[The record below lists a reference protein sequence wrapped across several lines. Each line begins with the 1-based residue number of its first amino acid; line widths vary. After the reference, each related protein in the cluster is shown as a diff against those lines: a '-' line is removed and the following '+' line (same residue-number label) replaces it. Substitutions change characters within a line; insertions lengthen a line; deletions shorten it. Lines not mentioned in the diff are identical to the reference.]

1 MDKSNLSGSVLTL
14 IVEESRL
21 FREGMKRLLAESPYD
36 IQGEADCL
44 EDAAVIITEGFA
56 PTLLLLD
63 FCEDDVE
70 DLDHIRRLR
79 AHVPSARIVILTNDV
94 STSKLT
100 KALELGCD
108 AYLLKDMSPEALIQS
123 LTLTMLGE
131 KVFPTN
137 LAQLLIEGR
146 LGASAVPTAPVARPT
161 AASGLSE
168 REMQI
173 LRCLVNGD
181 PNKVIAN
188 RLKITEATV
197 KVHLKGLLRKISV
210 SNRTQAAIWAVERGI
225 DKYPLSPGLSTT
237 SAAFLPRSA

>member
-1 MDKSNLSGSVLTL
+1 MDKANFSGSVLTL
-14 IVEESRL
+14 IVEQSRL
-21 FREGMKRLLAESPYD
+21 FREGMKRILADSPYD
-36 IQGEADCL
+36 IQGESDCL
-44 EDAAVIITEGFA
+44 EDAVAQVNEGFA

-63 FCEDDVE
+63 FREDDVE
-70 DLDHIRRLR
+70 DCDYIRRLR
-79 AHVPSARIVILTNDV
+79 STLADAHLVILTNDV

-108 AYLLKDMSPEALIQS
+108 AYLLKDMSPEALVQS

-146 LGASAVPTAPVARPT
+146 LGASAAPSLANR
-161 AASGLSE
+161 SFSGNGLSE

-225 DKYPLSPGLSTT
+225 DKYPLSAGAA
-237 SAAFLPRSA
+237 SATMGRGH

>member
-1 MDKSNLSGSVLTL
+1 MEKANLSGNVLTL
-14 IVEESRL
+14 LVEDSRL
-21 FREGMKRLLAESPYD
+21 FREGMKLILAESPYD
-36 IQGEADCL
+36 VQGEADCL
-44 EDAAVIITEGFA
+44 EDAVALVNEGLA
-56 PTLLLLD
+56 PSLLLLD
-63 FCEDDVE
+63 FREDDAE
-70 DLDHIRRLR
+70 DFEYIRRLR
-79 AHVPSARIVILTNDV
+79 TTLPSAHIVVLTKDV

-100 KALELGCD
+100 KALEVGCD

-146 LGASAVPTAPVARPT
+146 LGAGAGQATAKSSF
-161 AASGLSE
+161 AANGLSE

-225 DKYPLSPGLSTT
+225 DKYPLSPSLT
-237 SAAFLPRSA
+237 SSGTYMSRSA

>member
-1 MDKSNLSGSVLTL
+1 MDSSKLSSNVLTL
-14 IVEESRL
+14 LVEKSRL
-21 FREGMKRLLAESPYD
+21 FREGMKRLLVESPYD
-36 IQGEADCL
+36 IQAEADCL
-44 EDAAVIITEGFA
+44 VDAVSIVKEGCFPA
-56 PTLLLLD
+56 LLMLD
-63 FCEDDVE
+63 FNEDDVE
-70 DLDHIRRLR
+70 DFDHLRDLR
-79 AHVPSARIVILTNDV
+79 ACLGNARIVILTNDV

-146 LGASAVPTAPVARPT
+146 RAANASPAPVVRAASAG
-161 AASGLSE
+161 GLSE

-225 DKYPLSPGLSTT
+225 DKYPLSPGLSTL
-237 SAAFLPRSA
+237 SAAFIPPNV

>member
-1 MDKSNLSGSVLTL
+1 MDKSNLSGSVATL
-14 IVEESRL
+14 IVEDSRL
-21 FREGMKRLLAESPYD
+21 FREGMKRLLADSPYD

-44 EDAAVIITEGFA
+44 DDAVAIVNEGFS
-56 PTLLLLD
+56 PTLLMLD
-63 FCEDDVE
+63 FREDDVE
-70 DLDHIRRLR
+70 DFDYIRRLR
-79 AHVPSARIVILTNDV
+79 TTLVNARIVVLTNDV

-146 LGASAVPTAPVARPT
+146 LGASVNPAPAVRAP

-225 DKYPLSPGLSTT
+225 DKYPLSPGLSTS
-237 SAAFLPRSA
+237 SAAFLPRGA

>member
-1 MDKSNLSGSVLTL
+1 MDKSSLSGSVLTL
-14 IVEESRL
+14 IVEDSRL
-21 FREGMKRLLAESPYD
+21 FRAGMKRLLAESPYD
-36 IQGEADCL
+36 IQAEADCL
-44 EDAAVIITEGFA
+44 DDAVAIVTEGFV
-56 PTLLLLD
+56 PTLLMLD
-63 FCEDDVE
+63 FNEDEVE
-70 DLDHIRRLR
+70 DFDHIRRLR
-79 AHVPSARIVILTNDV
+79 ANLPTARIVVLTNDV

-100 KALELGCD
+100 RALELGCD

-146 LGASAVPTAPVARPT
+146 LGAAVSPAPAVRTP

-225 DKYPLSPGLSTT
+225 DKYPLSPGLSTS
-237 SAAFLPRSA
+237 SAAFLPRNA

>member
-1 MDKSNLSGSVLTL
+1 MDKANVSGSVLTL
-14 IVEESRL
+14 LVEDSRL
-21 FREGMKRLLAESPYD
+21 FREGMKHILADSPYD
-36 IQGEADCL
+36 VQGEADCL
-44 EDAAVIITEGFA
+44 EDALAIVSDGFA
-56 PTLLLLD
+56 AALLLLD
-63 FCEDDVE
+63 FREDDAE
-70 DLDHIRRLR
+70 DFEYIRRLR
-79 AHVPSARIVILTNDV
+79 STLSAARIVVLTKDV

-100 KALELGCD
+100 KALEVGCD

-146 LGASAVPTAPVARPT
+146 LGAGQTAT
-161 AASGLSE
+161 KTSFAANGLSE

-225 DKYPLSPGLSTT
+225 DKYPLSSSLTASGTYISRH
-237 SAAFLPRSA
+237 A

>member
-1 MDKSNLSGSVLTL
+1 MDSSNLAGSVVTL
-14 IVEESRL
+14 LVENSRL
-21 FREGMKRLLAESPYD
+21 FREGMKLLLADSPYD
-36 IQGEADCL
+36 IKGEADCL
-44 EDAAVIITEGFA
+44 DDAMAIVNEGFSPA
-56 PTLLLLD
+56 LLILD
-63 FCEDDVE
+63 FHEEDIE
-70 DLDHIRRLR
+70 DFEHIRRLR
-79 AHVPSARIVILTNDV
+79 ANSANARIVILTNDV

-146 LGASAVPTAPVARPT
+146 LGASANPAPTVRVAAT
-161 AASGLSE
+161 GGLSE

-225 DKYPLSPGLSTT
+225 DKYPLSPGLST
-237 SAAFLPRSA
+237 SVAAFLPHSA

>member
-1 MDKSNLSGSVLTL
+1 MDKANLSGSVLTL
-14 IVEESRL
+14 IVEGSRL
-21 FREGMKRLLAESPYD
+21 FREGMKRLLADSPYD

-44 EDAAVIITEGFA
+44 EDATALVNEGFS
-56 PTLLLLD
+56 PSLLLLD
-63 FCEDDVE
+63 FREDDVE
-70 DLDHIRRLR
+70 DCDYIRRVRTSLSS
-79 AHVPSARIVILTNDV
+79 AHIVVLTNDV

-146 LGASAVPTAPVARPT
+146 LGASA
-161 AASGLSE
+161 AASPAGRPFAANGLSE

-225 DKYPLSPGLSTT
+225 DKYPLSPGLNASGTYI
-237 SAAFLPRSA
+237 SRSA

>member
-1 MDKSNLSGSVLTL
+1 MNSSKLAGSVVTL
-14 IVEESRL
+14 LVENSRL
-21 FREGMKRLLAESPYD
+21 FREGMKRLLVDSPYD

-44 EDAAVIITEGFA
+44 VDAVAIVNESFS
-56 PTLLLLD
+56 PTLLMLD
-63 FCEDDVE
+63 FREDDVE
-70 DLDHIRRLR
+70 DSDHMRQLR
-79 AHVPSARIVILTNDV
+79 AGLTNARIVVLTNDV

-146 LGASAVPTAPVARPT
+146 LGSNANPMPVVRAASAG
-161 AASGLSE
+161 GLSE

-225 DKYPLSPGLSTT
+225 DKYPLSPGLSML
-237 SAAFLPRSA
+237 SPAFLPRHE

>member
-1 MDKSNLSGSVLTL
+1 MDTSSLAGSVSTL
-14 IVEESRL
+14 LVENGRL
-21 FREGMKRLLAESPYD
+21 FREGMKRLLSGSPYEV
-36 IQGEADCL
+36 QKEADCL
-44 EDAAVIITEGFA
+44 EDAVAIVNEGFKPA
-56 PTLLLLD
+56 LLILD
-63 FCEDDVE
+63 FREDDDEDVE
-70 DLDHIRRLR
+70 SLRRLR
-79 AHVPSARIVILTNDV
+79 SALPTVRMVVLTNDV
-94 STSKLT
+94 STSKLA
-100 KALELGCD
+100 KALGAGGD

-146 LGASAVPTAPVARPT
+146 LGASAAAPAGNRAAVPN
-161 AASGLSE
+161 GLSE
-168 REMQI
+168 RELQI

-225 DKYPLSPGLSTT
+225 DRYCQPTT
-237 SAAFLPRSA
+237 PSAPSSIYLRSA

>member
-1 MDKSNLSGSVLTL
+1 MDKANLSGTVLTL
-14 IVEESRL
+14 IVEGSRL
-21 FREGMKRLLAESPYD
+21 FREGMKRILGDSPYD

-44 EDAAVIITEGFA
+44 EDAVAIVNEGFSPA
-56 PTLLLLD
+56 LLLLD
-63 FCEDDVE
+63 FREDDVE
-70 DLDHIRRLR
+70 DCDYIRRLR
-79 AHVPSARIVILTNDV
+79 ANLSAAHIVILTNDV

-146 LGASAVPTAPVARPT
+146 LGASVSANSASRPFT
-161 AASGLSE
+161 GNGLSE

-225 DKYPLSPGLSTT
+225 DKYPLSPGLHGG
-237 SAAFLPRSA
+237 SAFMQRS

>member
-1 MDKSNLSGSVLTL
+1 MDSSNLAGSVATL
-14 IVEESRL
+14 LVENSRL
-21 FREGMKRLLAESPYD
+21 FREGMKRLLSESPYD

-44 EDAAVIITEGFA
+44 DDAVAIVNEGFSPA
-56 PTLLLLD
+56 LLMLD
-63 FCEDDVE
+63 FREDDVE
-70 DLDHIRRLR
+70 DFDHVRRLR
-79 AHVPSARIVILTNDV
+79 ASSVNARIVILTNDV

-146 LGASAVPTAPVARPT
+146 LGTHASPTPVVR
-161 AASGLSE
+161 AAAAGGLSE

-225 DKYPLSPGLSTT
+225 DKYPLSPGLSTS

>member
-1 MDKSNLSGSVLTL
+1 MDKSQLSGSVLTL
-14 IVEESRL
+14 IVEDSRL

-44 EDAAVIITEGFA
+44 EDAVATVQEGFL
-56 PTLLLLD
+56 PSLLMLD
-63 FCEDDVE
+63 FCENDVE

-79 AHVPSARIVILTNDV
+79 ASLANARIVVLTNDV

-146 LGASAVPTAPVARPT
+146 LGAAMNPAAPAARPS

>member
-14 IVEESRL
+14 IVEDSRL
-21 FREGMKRLLAESPYD
+21 FREGMKRLLADSPYD

-44 EDAAVIITEGFA
+44 EDAATLITEGFA

-79 AHVPSARIVILTNDV
+79 ANSPSARIVVLTNDV

-146 LGASAVPTAPVARPT
+146 LGASVAPAPVARPT

-225 DKYPLSPGLSTT
+225 DKYPLSPGLSTS

>member
-1 MDKSNLSGSVLTL
+1 MDKSNLSGRVLAL
-14 IVEESRL
+14 IVEDSRL
-21 FREGMKRLLAESPYD
+21 FREGMKRILADSPYD
-36 IQGEADCL
+36 K
-44 EDAAVIITEGFA
+44 DAVAILNEGFT
-56 PTLLLLD
+56 PSLLLLD
-63 FCEDDVE
+63 FRENDVE
-70 DLDHIRRLR
+70 DFDHIRRLR
-79 AHVPSARIVILTNDV
+79 AHSLTARIVVLTNDV

-146 LGASAVPTAPVARPT
+146 LGATAAPSVRPFS
-161 AASGLSE
+161 ASGLSE

-225 DKYPLSPGLSTT
+225 DKYPMSASIASP
-237 SAAFLPRSA
+237 AFLPRSA

>member
-1 MDKSNLSGSVLTL
+1 MDKTNLSGNVLTL
-14 IVEESRL
+14 IVETSRL
-21 FREGMKRLLAESPYD
+21 FREGMKRILAESPYN

-44 EDAAVIITEGFA
+44 EDAVAVVNEGCT
-56 PTLLLLD
+56 PSLVLLD
-63 FCEDDVE
+63 FREDDVE
-70 DLDHIRRLR
+70 DCDHIRRLR
-79 AHVPSARIVILTNDV
+79 ANLAAARIVVLTNDV

-146 LGASAVPTAPVARPT
+146 LGANTSASPAARPF
-161 AASGLSE
+161 AANGLSE

-225 DKYPLSPGLSTT
+225 DKYPLSPTLSGSGTYM
-237 SAAFLPRSA
+237 SRGA

>member
-1 MDKSNLSGSVLTL
+1 MDKSNLSGSVLAL
-14 IVEESRL
+14 IVEDSRL
-21 FREGMKRLLAESPYD
+21 FREGMKRILADSPYD

-44 EDAAVIITEGFA
+44 EDAVAIVNEGFA
-56 PTLLLLD
+56 PSLLLLD
-63 FCEDDVE
+63 FREDDVE
-70 DLDHIRRLR
+70 DFDYIRRLR
-79 AHVPSARIVILTNDV
+79 AHSPSARIVVLTNDV

-146 LGASAVPTAPVARPT
+146 LGAT
-161 AASGLSE
+161 AAPSVRPFSTSGLSE

-225 DKYPLSPGLSTT
+225 DKYPLST
-237 SAAFLPRSA
+237 SIASPAFLPRSA